1 MRVLQPF
8 CRARLTAADFAF
20 IRTVLLPE
28 MTEQAAFNRLF
39 SDEQMLDVLL
49 DDPRLYRELLESVE
63 HVEVSLPLYFYV
75 TTRNVLT
82 TSGIDDREVADYLA
96 SLLVTSAENR
106 LAPGGAR
113 GQRQG
118 FYAVDMMARIQ
129 AAPPAQAFALTLSLA
144 NQALFYA
151 GVFPEHI
158 RRRTRRRAAPGLEY
172 YDSVGSAHF
181 RAASGHTLA
190 REFALES
197 VLGTLGEGF
206 REARRALNDF
216 SDRVAFVGHASDT
229 YGQN

>member
-118 FYAVDMMARIQ
+118 FYAVDMMAGIQ

-144 NQALFYA
+144 NQDLSRQKCRRFARGEVGLGAHALVVLDT
-151 GVFPEHI
+151 GDDLEPLLLD
-158 RRRTRRRAAPGLEY
+158 RRVNGGDL
-172 YDSVGSAHF
+172 
-181 RAASGHTLA
+181 
-190 REFALES
+190 
-197 VLGTLGEGF
+197 
-206 REARRALNDF
+206 
-216 SDRVAFVGHASDT
+216 HAT
-229 YGQN
+229 Y